1 MILGLSLLALG
12 SCSQHEVSDHPQP
25 TPGEEVHFGGSL
37 GTGKVTRT
45 VYGEEANHAF
55 PIYWVQDDQVLITSP
70 QCQTG
75 RNTAT
80 YRVSVDGAQQASVSS
95 LSKTAATGVQWGES
109 ETADFYSVY
118 PASGATVTGSKF
130 SLTMPNVQRDQ
141 VEVGNTL
148 ARADMNACFM
158 VARTTGVPNGADVPL
173 TYQPLSTALRFTLR
187 GPSASLAGAE
197 SKVIISKVVLRADV
211 PIAGDFT
218 VDLSGA
224 TPQVQAGDNTSREIT
239 LYTYYTATGGY
250 LTLATGESI
259 ELNAFIIPTDGIA
272 INDNW
277 QLEVTTSDN
286 TVYTTTLRGSGNATL
301 VAGQVHRILGAL
313 PSLPAPTEDWDP
325 ANWMVN
331 IPRNVYLSE
340 ISIPGSWNSLNK
352 DFQDVVGTDVAEQKA
367 TIDAQYN
374 AGVRA
379 FHIDTRWKSS
389 RNPTG
394 SSIVGSILYD
404 WAGGYGTLSFSVAN
418 GSNSWTYN
426 SASGPRLMH
435 KDNILFTD
443 VLSAITSHVKD
454 KEYMMV
460 FCTWAQS
467 SYVNPD
473 KSWMQAVSDACDA
486 DDKVIDGRTLTPNSV
501 VSDVLGKVIVIINCE
516 SLDDSTRLPKDSK
529 CLFTYTPQ
537 TLGKSA
543 YQASSYNQGKIR
555 NCNNASGIMLYS
567 AQAQVMASLS
577 VTGNEGYDN
586 SARGYAPTVAERKVK
601 AENILNWS
609 LDNFGRSDYA
619 HDDWMYHGLGGYSI
633 TSSGKEVDGSH
644 DAIAKELNLWMDAK
658 IQNMSANPTG
668 SQTKY
673 YPVGLVLM
681 NKVLNTEYG
690 TNVVKDILTL
700 NNKYRKAY
708 DSSRSPL
715 DSDTQSSIKSAAP
728 GYDSGMKD
736 TGTDAIGWTRSH

>member
-25 TPGEEVHFGGSL
+25 TPGEEVHFGGAL

-70 QCQTG
+70 QCLTG

-187 GPSASLAGAE
+187 GPSASVAGVD

-224 TPQVQAGDNTSREIT
+224 KPQVQAGANTSREIT

-379 FHIDTRWKSS
+379 FHIDTRWKG
-389 RNPTG
+389 TG
-394 SSIVGSILYD
+394 NWIGAIESVTD
-404 WAGGYGTLSFSVAN
+404 FSVAN
-418 GSNSWTYN
+418 GAGTYAAGTLATGKKIMREGNISFETVLNS
-426 SASGPRLMH
+426 
-435 KDNILFTD
+435 
-443 VLSAITSHVKD
+443 ITSHVKE

-460 FCTWAQS
+460 FCTWAQD

-501 VSDVLGKVIVIINCE
+501 VSDVLGKVIVIVNCE

-537 TLGKSA
+537 TLNQTN
-543 YQASSYNQGKIR
+543 YQASPYNQGKIR
-555 NCNNASGIMLYS
+555 NCTGPSGISLYS
-567 AQAQVMASLS
+567 AQAQIMSNASS
-577 VTGNEGYDN
+577 GYANPDG
-586 SARGYAPTVAERKVK
+586 RGYAPTMAERKAK

-609 LDNFGRSDYA
+609 LANFGQNDYA
-619 HDDWMYHGLGGYSI
+619 HDDWMYHGLGGYCVRSL
-633 TSSGKEVDGSH
+633 SSSRPLNDNTYDDV
-644 DAIAKELNLWMDAK
+644 AKELNLWMDAK

-690 TNVVKDILTL
+690 TNVVMDILTL

>member
-187 GPSASLAGAE
+187 GPSASLAGVD

-218 VDLSGA
+218 VDLSG
-224 TPQVQAGDNTSREIT
+224 TKPQVQAGDNTSREIT
-239 LYTYYTATGGY
+239 LYTYYSATGGY

-340 ISIPGSWNSLNK
+340 ISIPGSWNSLNS
-352 DFQDVVGTDVAEQKA
+352 DFQDVAGTSDAQQKA
-367 TIDAQYN
+367 AIDAQYK

-379 FHIDTRWKSS
+379 FHIDTRWKGSWS
-389 RNPTG
+389 LLSGTTITG
-394 SSIVGSILYD
+394 L
-404 WAGGYGTLSFSVAN
+404 SVAN
-418 GSNSWTYN
+418 G
-426 SASGPRLMH
+426 ADPMIRIGKKLMR
-435 KDNILFTD
+435 DNNITFES
-443 VLSAITSHVKD
+443 VLGSITSHVKE

-460 FCTWAQS
+460 FCTFAQD

-501 VSDVLGKVIVIINCE
+501 VSDVLGKVIVIVNCE

-537 TLGKSA
+537 TLDKA
-543 YQASSYNQGKIR
+543 NYQASLYNQGKIR
-555 NCNNASGIMLYS
+555 NSNNASGIMLYS
-567 AQAQVMASLS
+567 VQAQIMAPLS
-577 VTGNEGYDN
+577 VTGNEGYTHSD
-586 SARGYAPTVAERKVK
+586 RGYAPTVSERKAK
-601 AENILNWS
+601 SENILNWS

-633 TSSGKEVDGSH
+633 TSSEDEVTGSH